1 MDRMR
6 YLPGVATLKLD
17 EDACT
22 GCGTCREVCPHGV
35 FGHGTGKARIED
47 LDACMECGACALNCR
62 EGALSV
68 SQGVGCARAIIHG
81 WITGGPPSCDCGG
94 DGGSTCC

>member
-1 MDRMR
+1 MKEMR
-6 YLPGVATLKLD
+6 YIDGVATLTLD
-17 EDACT
+17 REACT

-35 FGHGTGKARIED
+35 FGHGVGVAAIED

-62 EGALSV
+62 EGAITV

>member
-1 MDRMR
+1 MKAMR
-6 YLPGVATLKLD
+6 YIDGVATLKLD
-17 EDACT
+17 RDACT

-35 FGHGTGKARIED
+35 FGYGTGVAAIED

-62 EGALSV
+62 EGAISV

-81 WITGGPPSCDCGG
+81 WLTGGPPSCDCGG
-94 DGGSTCC
+94 DAGSTCC